1 MVNIFNEI
9 TIIDK
14 FFKNDPINLKI
25 KTHDLWSYLYN
36 NLENENYNLF
46 RWEFKTALTINSNA
60 SSLDALNL
68 DVSQKKLAS
77 FKENTNKLKY
87 MQNSLTY
94 LNQKS

>member
-1 MVNIFNEI
+1 LIYETLYQLTQMVNIFNEI

-46 RWEFKTALTINSNA
+46 RWEFTKRFNN
-60 SSLDALNL
+60 
-68 DVSQKKLAS
+68 
-77 FKENTNKLKY
+77 
-87 MQNSLTY
+87 
-94 LNQKS
+94 